1 MKVKQLPLILLIV
14 LLGLSAACNTAD
26 TGSPAISTPDETLES
41 LYPAVS
47 ETLEI
52 PTSYP
57 IIEAPLDTESVYPVD
72 ETSVPA
78 QPIAEFLP
86 IQSLEMFADGQGW
99 GLFNRYNLMHTSD
112 SGLSWQEVTPQT
124 SLIPE
129 GEFGPSLDYF
139 FLSGS
144 TAWYMLWQ
152 FEEGTL
158 FHTTDSGATWTEI
171 GLGLPGKQ
179 LFFFDEVNGFLLSD
193 LGVAAG
199 SHYVALYST
208 SDAGLTWTMQFA
220 HEPGLSK
227 DLPEGGS
234 KSGLSFLDINKGWI
248 AGNAPID
255 RFIYLYQTIN
265 KGQNWEVV
273 DVLLPDEI
281 SEVFFEAEPPIFFDN
296 SAAILPVRALGES
309 SDFSLL
315 FFNSAD
321 AGESWQFASKI
332 PAGTLY
338 DFADAST
345 GMAGGS
351 NALFKTMDGA
361 KTWQDISGSL
371 SNGEYLIAVQVVS
384 AETAW
389 ILTSPS
395 PEDSNARHLYQTTD
409 GGVSW
414 NLLQAEVVYSEPN

>member
-41 LYPAVS
+41 LYPAAD
-47 ETLEI
+47 EMFEI

-57 IIEAPLDTESVYPVD
+57 IITAPLDTESVYPVD
-72 ETSVPA
+72 ETSVSVVPV
-78 QPIAEFLP
+78 ENFVP
-86 IQSLEMFADGQGW
+86 IQSFEMFADGQGW
-99 GLFNRYNLMHTSD
+99 GLFNRYNLMHTSNG
-112 SGLSWQEVTPQT
+112 GLSWQEVTPQT
-124 SLIPE
+124 NLIPE
-129 GEFGPSLDYF
+129 GEFGPSLDHF
-139 FLSGS
+139 FLNGN

-152 FEEGTL
+152 NEESTL
-158 FHTTDSGATWTEI
+158 FHTTDAGATWAET
-171 GLGLPGKQ
+171 GLSMPGKQ
-179 LFFFDEVNGFLLSD
+179 LFFFDEANGFLLSD

-234 KSGLSFLDINKGWI
+234 KSGLTFLDINKGWI
-248 AGNAPID
+248 TGNAPID
-255 RFIYLYQTIN
+255 KFIYLYQTIN
-265 KGQNWEVV
+265 NGQNWEVV
-273 DVLLPDEI
+273 DILLPDDI
-281 SEVFFEAEPPIFFDN
+281 SEIFFEADPPIFYDN
-296 SAAILPVRALGES
+296 SVGLLPVRALGES
-309 SDFSLL
+309 VDFSLL

-321 AGESWQFASKI
+321 AGDNWQFASKI

-338 DFADAST
+338 DFAEASI
-345 GMAGGS
+345 GLAGSS
-351 NALFKTMDGA
+351 NALFKTADGA
-361 KTWQDISGSL
+361 ITWQDISVSL
-371 SNGEYLIAVQVVS
+371 PNGEYLLQVQVVS

-395 PEDSNARHLYQTTD
+395 PEDSNSHHLYQTSD

-414 NLLQAEVVYSEPN
+414 NLLQAEVVNSEAN